1 MRAFEPD
8 EQTAAVAAP
17 DGAGEGIGRVTA
29 AMPGGDP
36 RQSMSAPALKIL
48 TAAQSLLVA
57 KGLSGLTLRAIAAES
72 GENSAMVQYYFGNK
86 AGLVEAMIDSAFRDD
101 QQAVAEVM
109 STVTG
114 GDLLPKFVEGLR
126 TISASESFRAF
137 FEILPYAV
145 RDERF
150 KKRLAEVIDWYRQIK
165 LDWLQV
171 DERET
176 PLPLDALLGFAEL
189 MLAVVDGLAIQ
200 KAVDDDFDL
209 ARPYAALE
217 SILRN
222 GLPDLL
228 GADLGAASVTT

>member
-1 MRAFEPD
+1 MPSAPD
-8 EQTAAVAAP
+8 RLSEMPAPDRHTSPGVEDPRPALPPTAA
-17 DGAGEGIGRVTA
+17 R
-29 AMPGGDP
+29 
-36 RQSMSAPALKIL
+36 IL
-48 TAAQSLLVA
+48 AAAQHVLVTRGFA
-57 KGLSGLTLRAIAAES
+57 GLTLKAIAAES

-101 QQAVAEVM
+101 QQAVAEIM

-114 GDLLPKFVEGLR
+114 DDLLPKFVEGLR

-150 KKRLAEVIDWYRQIK
+150 KRRLAEVIDWYRQIK

-176 PLPLDALLGFAEL
+176 PLPLDPAERGV
-189 MLAVVDGLAIQ
+189 MLARIGVPDVEALFADIPADKRIDGL
-200 KAVDDDFDL
+200 VDLPL
-209 ARPYAALE
+209 ARSEMAVERLMSAMAA
-217 SILRN
+217 R
-222 GLPDLL
+222 
-228 GADLGAASVTT
+228 

>member
-1 MRAFEPD
+1 MPSAPD
-8 EQTAAVAAP
+8 RVSETPAPDRPKSPGVEDPRPALPPTAA
-17 DGAGEGIGRVTA
+17 R
-29 AMPGGDP
+29 
-36 RQSMSAPALKIL
+36 IL
-48 TAAQSLLVA
+48 AAAQHVLVTRGFA
-57 KGLSGLTLRAIAAES
+57 GLTLKAIAAES

-101 QQAVAEVM
+101 QQAVAEIM

-114 GDLLPKFVEGLR
+114 DDLLPKFVEGLR

-228 GADLGAASVTT
+228 GADLGATAV

>member
-1 MRAFEPD
+1 MASAPD
-8 EQTAAVAAP
+8 RLSEMPAPDRPTSPGVEDPRPALPPTAA
-17 DGAGEGIGRVTA
+17 R
-29 AMPGGDP
+29 
-36 RQSMSAPALKIL
+36 IL
-48 TAAQSLLVA
+48 AAAQHVLVTRGFA
-57 KGLSGLTLRAIAAES
+57 GLTLKAIAAES

-101 QQAVAEVM
+101 QQAVAEIM

-114 GDLLPKFVEGLR
+114 DDLLPKFVEGLR

-150 KKRLAEVIDWYRQIK
+150 KRRLAEVIDWYRQIK

-222 GLPDLL
+222 GLSDLL
-228 GADLGAASVTT
+228 GADLGAAALTK